1 MSLWKFIYE
10 VTIII
15 PFDCCDNSSDIQQ
28 NSTFKAG
35 SAEKRK
41 MHVELTRLY
50 LQQFLF
56 HKSFAECFT
65 IKKIK
70 PHFASSYGICL

>member
-1 MSLWKFIYE
+1 MLIWKMSLWKFIHE
-10 VTIII
+10 VVSNI

-28 NSTFKAG
+28 KSTFKAG
-35 SAEKRK
+35 SGEKRK
-41 MHVELTRLY
+41 MHVELKRLH

-56 HKSFAECFT
+56 RKSFAECFT

-70 PHFASSYGICL
+70 PHFA